1 MGMAQ
6 AANRGDR
13 VLRFWLRL
21 LVFGAAGPPV
31 GGLATLA
38 AFGPLAFL
46 WDGTALS
53 LREDIVPML
62 PAAMFF
68 GYVLGGI
75 PALLTGAVDG
85 ILAVQGV
92 PARCRLAWDA
102 LAGAGMSLPVA
113 LIVGGMIP
121 NPFTLI
127 VALAGA
133 LASLACGGIAAWI
146 DRFLRG

>member
-1 MGMAQ
+1 MAQ
-6 AANRGDR
+6 AANRGGR

-21 LVFGAAGPPV
+21 PVFGAAGPPV
-31 GGLATLA
+31 GGLAVLA

-46 WDGTALS
+46 WDGTPLS

-68 GYVLGGI
+68 SYVLGSL

-85 ILAVQGV
+85 ILAVQGM
-92 PARCRLAWDA
+92 PARRRLAWDA
-102 LAGAGMSLPVA
+102 LTGAGMSLPVA
-113 LIVGGMIP
+113 IIVGGMIP
-121 NPFTLI
+121 NPFMLL

-133 LASLACGGIAAWI
+133 LAGLACGGIAAWI